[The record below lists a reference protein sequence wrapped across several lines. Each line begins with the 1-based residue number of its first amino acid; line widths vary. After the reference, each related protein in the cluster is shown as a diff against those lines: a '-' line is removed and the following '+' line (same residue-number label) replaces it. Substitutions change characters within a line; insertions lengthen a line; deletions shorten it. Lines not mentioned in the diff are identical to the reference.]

1 MPEGRTS
8 SSPDVPRALKPPA
21 GTAYRRVESPRGEL
35 GVLLVS
41 DGSAQPWRLK
51 VRSPAFSNL
60 HVAPARAPRAAA
72 SVTSSPIIGSVDV
85 VMGEIDR

>member
-1 MPEGRTS
+1 MPR
-8 SSPDVPRALKPPA
+8 VFKPPA

-41 DGSAQPWRLK
+41 DGTANPWRLK

-60 HVAPARAPRAAA
+60 HVAPHRARRTAA
-72 SVTSSPIIGSVDV
+72 SVTSSPIMGSVDV

>member
-1 MPEGRTS
+1 M
-8 SSPDVPRALKPPA
+8 PRALKPPA

-41 DGSAQPWRLK
+41 DGTANPWRLK
-51 VRSPAFSNL
+51 IRTPAFSNL
-60 HVAPARAPRAAA
+60 HVAPSILEDCCLGDVVA
-72 SVTSSPIIGSVDV
+72 IMGSVDV